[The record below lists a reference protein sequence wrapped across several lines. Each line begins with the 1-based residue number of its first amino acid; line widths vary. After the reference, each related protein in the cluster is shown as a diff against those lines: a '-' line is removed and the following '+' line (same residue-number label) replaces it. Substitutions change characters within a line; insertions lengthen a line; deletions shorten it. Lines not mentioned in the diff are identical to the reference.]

1 MRRSD
6 DQTSSESDRN
16 YRVGYGKP
24 PRHSR
29 FQPGHSGN
37 SRGKPAGTRHPAT
50 ILKRTLLEKLPVK
63 QSGREIEITKLE
75 VLIAQII
82 NDAMRPEYFSVQL
95 LFTHAG
101 LGLKLE
107 EAIREEYGGL
117 SPEVGDLIRRA
128 LLGEDIETATL
139 SIGEPSGEPS
149 SLSFHVEGQPQVKQS
164 AEGQV
169 QRVGYGSPPI
179 HSRFRKGQSGNPAG
193 RPRISRD
200 FATITRRMLLEQVT
214 IIENGRKLTLSK
226 QEVILRQI
234 VNKALERNNR
244 FRGLLLDYVPSM
256 DLVLR
261 RRPIPPKV
269 AFERI
274 KRSLLS
280 DGS

>member
-1 MRRSD
+1 MRFSD

-16 YRVGYGKP
+16 YKVGYGRP
-24 PRHSR
+24 PKHSR

-37 SRGKPAGTRHPAT
+37 SRGKPADTRHPAT

-63 QSGREIEITKLE
+63 QNGREVKITKFD
-75 VLIAQII
+75 VFIAQII
-82 NDAMRPEYFSVQL
+82 NDAMRPEFYSVRL
-95 LFTHAG
+95 LFRHSG

-107 EAIREEYGGL
+107 EEIREQYWGL

-128 LLGEDIETATL
+128 LVGEDIETATL
-139 SIGEPSGEPS
+139 SIGEPNGEPS
-149 SLSFHVEGQPQVKQS
+149 SPSVHLKSQPQIKQI
-164 AEGQV
+164 AEGPV
-169 QRVGYGSPPI
+169 QRTGYGSPPI

-200 FATITRRMLLEQVT
+200 FATITRRMLLERVS
-214 IIENGRKLTLSK
+214 ILENGRKLTLSK

-256 DLVLR
+256 ELVLR
-261 RRPIPPKV
+261 RRPVPPRV